1 MTNPLVR
8 LTHSSRHTGSA
19 DLRNESRK
27 KMTHEAHGGPAQTET
42 SRAMGWS
49 RYLARAA
56 LASAPAGL
64 VDAVLE
70 DGEMERRW
78 SGDGAEMER
87 DSPAQLGVFRVSS
100 EERRPSEE
108 PRSRQRK
115 RGPLS
120 VTTLVLLVLFESL
133 LRCFLLEANSL
144 KLGILQLPWQSKV
157 QPQSNFVAHAC
168 SCRELRPIHVCT
180 AYQLA
185 CT

>member
-56 LASAPAGL
+56 LARAPAGL

-70 DGEMERRW
+70 DGETGRW
-78 SGDGAEMER
+78 SVEMVYFDTLDGTF
-87 DSPAQLGVFRVSS
+87 SPAQLGVFRVSS

-120 VTTLVLLVLFESL
+120 VTTLVLLVL
-133 LRCFLLEANSL
+133 
-144 KLGILQLPWQSKV
+144 
-157 QPQSNFVAHAC
+157 
-168 SCRELRPIHVCT
+168 
-180 AYQLA
+180 LA
-185 CT
+185 V